1 MLRNLHIK
9 NLALIREVDVDFSD
23 GLNIMTGETGAGK
36 SIIVDS
42 IGMALGGRAQ
52 RDMSRG
58 SSGPGLVELVF
69 EITDEAV
76 AGVLREH
83 GIEPEDGVIL
93 VSRKIAEGRS
103 QCRINGESR
112 TSAEV
117 REIAGLLIDIHGQS
131 EHQKLLRP
139 DSQLELLDTFGR
151 DEIAAARET
160 VAADYKTW
168 TGIKRALGGAELT
181 SEERARRASFLEY
194 EIGEIEGADLTEGED
209 EEIERRYKKLVNAK
223 KIAETVENVHEATG
237 YDAPDS
243 AGEGIGRALK
253 KLEGVS
259 EFDDEL
265 HNFYDSLSEID
276 SLLNDFNR
284 GIAGYAGDLAFEAE
298 SFEET
303 EERLNV
309 MNRLK
314 AKYGRTVTEVLES
327 LREKKQELMK
337 LEDYEANRERLLR
350 EYASA
355 RERLQKSSAVLTS
368 LRKKYAAVF
377 VEAASKE
384 FRDLNFARADF
395 GIEFRECGSFSANG
409 CDSIEFT
416 IATNPGDPRKPLRN
430 VVSGGELSRLMLGIR
445 TMFADVDATD
455 TIIFDE
461 VDTGISGRTAQMA
474 AEKMA
479 RVARHHQVLCITH
492 LPQIAAMADT
502 HYGITKELT
511 DQEAIT
517 NIEALSREESVDELA
532 RLIGGAS
539 ITDNTR
545 ASAGEMK
552 EMCDRFKA
560 SLVNTEGN
568 VIE

>member
-181 SEERARRASFLEY
+181 GEERARRASFLEY

-243 AGEGIGRALK
+243 AGEVIGRALK

-309 MNRLK
+309 INRLK

-337 LEDYEANRERLLR
+337 LEDYEATRERLLR

-545 ASAGEMK
+545 ASAAEMK
-552 EMCDRFKA
+552 EMCDRYKA
-560 SLVNTEGN
+560 SL
-568 VIE
+568 

>member
-181 SEERARRASFLEY
+181 GEERARRASFLEY

-243 AGEGIGRALK
+243 AGEVIGRALK

-309 MNRLK
+309 INRLK

>member
-1 MLRNLHIK
+1 
-9 NLALIREVDVDFSD
+9 
-23 GLNIMTGETGAGK
+23 
-36 SIIVDS
+36 
-42 IGMALGGRAQ
+42 MALGGRAQ

-58 SSGPGLVELVF
+58 SSGPGLVELAF

-93 VSRKIAEGRS
+93 VSRKIADGRS

-181 SEERARRASFLEY
+181 GEERARRASFLEY

-243 AGEGIGRALK
+243 AGEVIGRALK

-309 MNRLK
+309 INRLK

>member
-243 AGEGIGRALK
+243 AGEVIGRALK

-309 MNRLK
+309 INRLK

-492 LPQIAAMADT
+492 LPHIAAMADT

>member
-194 EIGEIEGADLTEGED
+194 EIGEIECADLTEGED
-209 EEIERRYKKLVNAK
+209 EESERRYKKLVNAK

-243 AGEGIGRALK
+243 AGEVIGRALK

-309 MNRLK
+309 INRLK

>member
-1 MLRNLHIK
+1 
-9 NLALIREVDVDFSD
+9 
-23 GLNIMTGETGAGK
+23 
-36 SIIVDS
+36 
-42 IGMALGGRAQ
+42 
-52 RDMSRG
+52 
-58 SSGPGLVELVF
+58 
-69 EITDEAV
+69 
-76 AGVLREH
+76 
-83 GIEPEDGVIL
+83 
-93 VSRKIAEGRS
+93 
-103 QCRINGESR
+103 
-112 TSAEV
+112 
-117 REIAGLLIDIHGQS
+117 
-131 EHQKLLRP
+131 
-139 DSQLELLDTFGR
+139 
-151 DEIAAARET
+151 
-160 VAADYKTW
+160 
-168 TGIKRALGGAELT
+168 
-181 SEERARRASFLEY
+181 
-194 EIGEIEGADLTEGED
+194 
-209 EEIERRYKKLVNAK
+209 
-223 KIAETVENVHEATG
+223 
-237 YDAPDS
+237 
-243 AGEGIGRALK
+243 
-253 KLEGVS
+253 
-259 EFDDEL
+259 
-265 HNFYDSLSEID
+265 
-276 SLLNDFNR
+276 
-284 GIAGYAGDLAFEAE
+284 
-298 SFEET
+298 
-303 EERLNV
+303 
-309 MNRLK
+309 
-314 AKYGRTVTEVLES
+314 
-327 LREKKQELMK
+327 MK

-384 FRDLNFARADF
+384 FRDLNFARADL

-455 TIIFDE
+455 TIILDE

>member
-93 VSRKIAEGRS
+93 VSRKIADGRS

-117 REIAGLLIDIHGQS
+117 REIAGLLLDIHGQS

-139 DSQLELLDTFGR
+139 ESQLELLDTFGR
-151 DEIAAARET
+151 DEIAAAREN

-181 SEERARRASFLEY
+181 GEERARRASFLEY

-243 AGEGIGRALK
+243 AGEVIGRALK

-309 MNRLK
+309 INRLK

>member
-93 VSRKIAEGRS
+93 VSRKIADGRS

-243 AGEGIGRALK
+243 AGEVIGRALK

-309 MNRLK
+309 INRLK

>member
-243 AGEGIGRALK
+243 AGEVIGRALK

-309 MNRLK
+309 INRLK

-337 LEDYEANRERLLR
+337 LEDYEATRERLLR

-545 ASAGEMK
+545 ASAAEMK
-552 EMCDRFKA
+552 EMCDRYKA
-560 SLVNTEGN
+560 SL
-568 VIE
+568 

>member
-23 GLNIMTGETGAGK
+23 GLNILTGETGAGK

-243 AGEGIGRALK
+243 AGEVIGRALK

-309 MNRLK
+309 INRLK

-337 LEDYEANRERLLR
+337 LEDYEATRERLLR

-545 ASAGEMK
+545 ASAAEMK
-552 EMCDRFKA
+552 EMCDRYKA
-560 SLVNTEGN
+560 SL
-568 VIE
+568 

>member
-23 GLNIMTGETGAGK
+23 GLNILTGETGAGK

-117 REIAGLLIDIHGQS
+117 REIAGLLLDIHGQS

-243 AGEGIGRALK
+243 AGEVIGRALK

-309 MNRLK
+309 INRLK

-337 LEDYEANRERLLR
+337 LEDYEATRERLLR

-545 ASAGEMK
+545 ASAAEMK
-552 EMCDRFKA
+552 EMCDRYKA
-560 SLVNTEGN
+560 SL
-568 VIE
+568 

>member
-93 VSRKIAEGRS
+93 VSRKIADGRS

-139 DSQLELLDTFGR
+139 ESQLELLDTFGR
-151 DEIAAARET
+151 DEIAAAREN

-181 SEERARRASFLEY
+181 GEERARRASFLEY

-243 AGEGIGRALK
+243 AGEVIGRALK

-309 MNRLK
+309 INRLK

>member
-23 GLNIMTGETGAGK
+23 GLNILTGETGAGK

-117 REIAGLLIDIHGQS
+117 REIAGLLLDIHGQS

-139 DSQLELLDTFGR
+139 ESQLELLDTFGR
-151 DEIAAARET
+151 DEIAAAREN

-181 SEERARRASFLEY
+181 GEERARRASFLEY

-243 AGEGIGRALK
+243 AGEVIGRALK

-309 MNRLK
+309 INRLK

-337 LEDYEANRERLLR
+337 LEDYEATRERLLR

-545 ASAGEMK
+545 ASAAEMK
-552 EMCDRFKA
+552 EMCDRYKA
-560 SLVNTEGN
+560 SL
-568 VIE
+568 

>member
-93 VSRKIAEGRS
+93 VSRKIADGRS

-117 REIAGLLIDIHGQS
+117 REIAGLLLDIHGQS

-139 DSQLELLDTFGR
+139 ESQLELLDTFGR
-151 DEIAAARET
+151 DEIAAAREN

-181 SEERARRASFLEY
+181 GEERARRASFLEY

-243 AGEGIGRALK
+243 AGEVIGRALK

-309 MNRLK
+309 INRLK

-337 LEDYEANRERLLR
+337 LEDYEATRERLLR

-545 ASAGEMK
+545 ASAAEMK
-552 EMCDRFKA
+552 EMCDRYKA
-560 SLVNTEGN
+560 SL
-568 VIE
+568 